1 MVLTRSSYF
10 GWNIFNFQ
18 ICCWFWC
25 PPVHQGRACVW
36 LLPGG
41 CCSMFC
47 LWTSRH
53 CCSVFCLWTSQQ
65 GPASS
70 VGSCSQPQC
79 QHSIACTASVLHS
92 LSPSPPSQISSSGF
106 QTGPRWPACEWRH
119 LQRVSRAEILNISIR
134 QRVEQKLH
142 FLMMFPER
150 FLLFSWIVPS
160 LRILGNSSA
169 LVFSW
174 YRWCFL
180 VYQVERVSLD

>member
-1 MVLTRSSYF
+1 MVLTRSNYF
-10 GWNIFNFQ
+10 SWNIFNFQ

-36 LLPGG
+36 LLSGG
-41 CCSMFC
+41 CYSM
-47 LWTSRH
+47 
-53 CCSVFCLWTSQQ
+53 FCLWTSQQ